1 MKYLYLIPEEVR
13 NAKLV
18 SDELEDVARSASSNA
33 AYVGWNFIILAL
45 GGILGLLGS
54 SFVDDN
60 LLNAII
66 AFDGVIIGFVITS
79 MLFSGRSQ
87 YLTKLTH
94 EQTLR
99 YVHKTRYMLMSQIN
113 TLFAFLMCLLF
124 CVLSMVAMK
133 SGALDK
139 SISIVLSAGFFTLGC
154 YRVILL
160 PFQIYDVH
168 SFALDNLLA
177 ESESNVASSV
187 KNRTA
192 ERLRML
198 DKKQGQI

>member
-13 NAKLV
+13 NAKLI
-18 SDELEDVARSASSNA
+18 SDELGEVARTGSSNA
-33 AYVGWNFIILAL
+33 AYLCWNVSVWVVGGGL
-45 GGILGLLGS
+45 GYLGS

-66 AFDGVIIGFVITS
+66 AFAGVIIGFVITA

-87 YLTKLTH
+87 YLTKMTY

-99 YVHKTRYMLMSQIN
+99 YAHKTRYMLMSQIN

-124 CVLSMVAMK
+124 SVLTMVSMK
-133 SGALDK
+133 SGYLHAPTALVFA
-139 SISIVLSAGFFTLGC
+139 SGFFVLGC
-154 YRVILL
+154 YRILLL

-168 SFALDNLLA
+168 SFALDNLIA
-177 ESESNVASSV
+177 DSEVITTNDV
-187 KNRTA
+187 KAKTA
-192 ERLRML
+192 ERLRL
-198 DKKQGQI
+198 LKK

>member
-33 AYVGWNFIILAL
+33 AYISWNFIVLAF
-45 GGILGLLGS
+45 GGILGFAGS

-60 LLNAII
+60 LLNAVI

-87 YLTKLTH
+87 YLTKLTY
-94 EQTLR
+94 EQTLL

-113 TLFAFLMCLLF
+113 TLLAFLFCLIF
-124 CVLSMVAMK
+124 SVLAMIAMK

-139 SISIVLSAGFFTLGC
+139 SAATILSSGFFILGC

-168 SFALDNLLA
+168 SFALENLLA
-177 ESESNVASSV
+177 DTEKGAADTV
-187 KNRTA
+187 KSKTA
-192 ERLRML
+192 ERLRIL
-198 DKKQGQI
+198 GSRK

>member
-13 NAKLV
+13 NAKLI
-18 SDELEDVARSASSNA
+18 SDELGEVARTGSSNA
-33 AYVGWNFIILAL
+33 AYLCWNVAVLLVGGAL
-45 GGILGLLGS
+45 GYFGA

-66 AFDGVIIGFVITS
+66 AFAGVIIGFVITA

-87 YLTKLTH
+87 FLTKMTY

-99 YVHKTRYMLMSQIN
+99 YAHKTRYMLMSQIN

-124 CVLSMVAMK
+124 SVLTMVAMK
-133 SGALDK
+133 SGFLHAPTA
-139 SISIVLSAGFFTLGC
+139 SVFASGFFVLGC
-154 YRVILL
+154 YRILLL

-168 SFALDNLLA
+168 SFALENLIA
-177 ESESNVASSV
+177 DSNESTSANVRS
-187 KNRTA
+187 KTA
-192 ERLRML
+192 DRLRL
-198 DKKQGQI
+198 LKP

>member
-18 SDELEDVARSASSNA
+18 SDELGKVARTGSSNA
-33 AYVGWNFIILAL
+33 AYLSWNVS
-45 GGILGLLGS
+45 ILGLGGVLGYLGS

-66 AFDGVIIGFVITS
+66 AFAGVIIGFVITA

-87 YLTKLTH
+87 YLTKMTY
-94 EQTLR
+94 EQTLL
-99 YVHKTRYMLMSQIN
+99 YAHKTRYMLMSQIN

-124 CVLSMVAMK
+124 SVLTMVSIK
-133 SGALDK
+133 SGYLHAPTALVFA
-139 SISIVLSAGFFTLGC
+139 SGFFVLGC
-154 YRVILL
+154 YRILLL

-168 SFALDNLLA
+168 SFALDNLIA
-177 ESESNVASSV
+177 DSGESTSNDV
-187 KNRTA
+187 KAKTA
-192 ERLRML
+192 ERLRL
-198 DKKQGQI
+198 LK

>member
-18 SDELEDVARSASSNA
+18 SDELGEVARTGSSNT
-33 AYVGWNFIILAL
+33 AYLSWNVSILVIGGVL
-45 GGILGLLGS
+45 GYLGS

-66 AFDGVIIGFVITS
+66 AFAGVIIGFVITA

-87 YLTKLTH
+87 YLTKMTY
-94 EQTLR
+94 EQTLL
-99 YVHKTRYMLMSQIN
+99 YAHKTRYMLMSQIN

-124 CVLSMVAMK
+124 SVLTMVSIK
-133 SGALDK
+133 SGYLHAPTALVFA
-139 SISIVLSAGFFTLGC
+139 SGYFVLGC
-154 YRVILL
+154 YRILLL

-168 SFALDNLLA
+168 SFALDNLIA
-177 ESESNVASSV
+177 DSGESTSNDV
-187 KNRTA
+187 KAKTA
-192 ERLRML
+192 ERLRL
-198 DKKQGQI
+198 LK